1 MTVFDI
7 ILACLVGLLLA
18 LSIVYWVSYI
28 CSPGASCKIKF
39 SDFLKWYAVD
49 PRAWEIDAENN
60 YVCKRDFK
68 TCHDIGCRFGYIDF
82 IRYHHWARRQRRHQ
96 VRCATYR
103 STEALL
109 RSVQADIDRVRE
121 QSQRELSEAESVTRR
136 VMENPHPE
144 SPVEDFLKI
153 WRNIKIH

>member
-1 MTVFDI
+1 MMVFEF
-7 ILACLVGLLLA
+7 ILTCLMGLLFA
-18 LSIVYWVSYI
+18 LSIIYLVGYT
-28 CSPGASCKIKF
+28 CSSGTVCKIKF

-49 PRAWEIDAENN
+49 PNMWVVDTENN
-60 YVCKRDFK
+60 YVCKRDVK
-68 TCHDIGCRFGYIDF
+68 TYHDIGCRFGYIDF

-96 VRCATYR
+96 ARCDAYH

-136 VMENPHPE
+136 VMENPHPD
-144 SPVEDFLKI
+144 SPVEDFLKV